1 MYFRRTLSAFAVLF
15 QCSTLRK
22 KWYVLKGLKENYM
35 TPMNIDPG
43 NEVEGPNVID
53 ETKPMNQ
60 AQEKRKSKKP

>member
-1 MYFRRTLSAFAVLF
+1 LIGFRSSFPTFHIEEKLVCFEEG
-15 QCSTLRK
+15 
-22 KWYVLKGLKENYM
+22 WKENYM
-35 TPMNIDPG
+35 TPMNTDPG